1 MILPFVST
9 LALVFYYGISLTNL
23 AISIA
28 LILMFVASMMEQNE
42 NLACKEKEA
51 ADMRISVMLSQI
63 TP

>member
-23 AISIA
+23 AINIA

-42 NLACKEKEA
+42 NLARKEKEA